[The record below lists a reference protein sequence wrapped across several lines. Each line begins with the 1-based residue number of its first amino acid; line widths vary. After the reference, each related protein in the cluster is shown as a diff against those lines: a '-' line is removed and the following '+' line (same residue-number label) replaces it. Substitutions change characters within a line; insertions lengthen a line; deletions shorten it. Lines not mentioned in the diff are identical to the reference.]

1 MSGAVRAAC
10 CAGTADGIR
19 CETDFPSL
27 AMAVRHRAPRVVSP
41 GNGLMTG
48 QITSLMTTV
57 NRSAHV
63 SLVMPID
70 AAMPDIA
77 SAAVGQVSG
86 SPDTADAGVC

>member
-10 CAGTADGIR
+10 CAERVDGIR

-48 QITSLMTTV
+48 LMTTV